1 MERKIAGIK
10 FTLESQVEDVI
21 QAIIAE
27 YIDVEVF
34 NKDTDKVIRDLG
46 FLSQIEA
53 YQLRVKAME
62 ALTNND

>member
-53 YQLRVKAME
+53 YKLRVKAME

>member
-21 QAIIAE
+21 KAIIAE

-34 NKDTDKVIRDLG
+34 NKDTDKVIKDLG

-53 YQLRVKAME
+53 YKLRVKAME

>member
-1 MERKIAGIK
+1 MEREIAGTK
-10 FTLESQVEDVI
+10 FTLESRVEDVI
-21 QAIIAE
+21 QAIISE

>member
-1 MERKIAGIK
+1 MERKIAGTK
-10 FTLESQVEDVI
+10 FTLESPVEDVI

-34 NKDTDKVIRDLG
+34 NKDKSKVVRDLG

-62 ALTNND
+62 VLTNND

>member
-1 MERKIAGIK
+1 MEREIAGIK

-21 QAIIAE
+21 QAIISE

-34 NKDTDKVIRDLG
+34 NKDKSKVVRDLG

-62 ALTNND
+62 VLTNND